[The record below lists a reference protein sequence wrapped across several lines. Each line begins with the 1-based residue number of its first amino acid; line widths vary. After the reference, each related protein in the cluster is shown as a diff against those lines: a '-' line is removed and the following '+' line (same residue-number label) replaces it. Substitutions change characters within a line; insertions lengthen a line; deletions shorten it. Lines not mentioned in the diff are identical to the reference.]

1 MALPYTLH
9 LSGPPQVL
17 AADAV
22 VHGFESEKALAL
34 LAYLALI
41 GRPVNRD
48 HLAGLFWGE
57 FSTERSRGNLRR
69 VLHNLTHLLP
79 DVLEVERHSVHLV
92 AERVT
97 VDVCEF
103 QRQAANGDLAALTD
117 ALDWCGGELLE
128 GVALADCP
136 EFELWLV
143 GERERWRGEVLAVLD
158 AVIAGHTRRGDYAAS
173 LALLDRGLALA
184 PWLEHLHR
192 HKMLLLARQGH
203 FSAALKQYELCRR
216 LLDNEL
222 SAQPS
227 HELVALHTHIEAARQ
242 RPRSAAPQP
251 LHALVGRRQEMAE
264 LHALLL
270 DPAQRLIT
278 IVGPGG
284 IGKSALALSA
294 AAATDF
300 AFLDGVLYAPLLTV
314 AHPRDLPQLLLLQ
327 LGVAPP
333 ACSACAAEQMVA
345 ALQPR
350 ELLLVLDNGEHLLPA
365 APNSHAEDGLTLLRR
380 LDEAAPHVKVLV
392 TSRQR
397 LGLRAERVF
406 PLSGLAQTAD
416 AARALFW
423 QRLAQENPQWTR
435 TATEEAAAAV
445 ICALLEGS
453 PLGIELAAAQC
464 PQHGCAAVAAS
475 LQEHAHSLALGLP
488 EQCGTARDTATVR
501 EEVNQYG

>member
-1 MALPYTLH
+1 MSLHYTLH

-34 LAYLALI
+34 LAYLAI
-41 GRPVNRD
+41 VERPINRD
-48 HLAGLFWGE
+48 YLAGLFWGE
-57 FSTERSRGNLRR
+57 MDTEHSRGNLRR

-79 DVLEVERHSVHLV
+79 GCVEVERHSVRFISD
-92 AERVT
+92 AAT
-97 VDVCEF
+97 VDVREF
-103 QRQAANGDLAALTD
+103 RRWSAAGDGAALQAALT
-117 ALDWCGGELLE
+117 WCSGELLE
-128 GVALADCP
+128 GLALAGCP

-143 GERERWRGEVLAVLD
+143 GERERWRAEVLAALD
-158 AVIAGHTRRGDYAAS
+158 AVIAEHTQRGDYPAA

-216 LLDNEL
+216 LLADEL

-227 HELVALHTHIEAARQ
+227 HELEALHARIEAARL
-242 RPRSAAPQP
+242 RPRCTAPQP
-251 LHALVGRRQEMAE
+251 IHPLVGREQEMAE

-284 IGKSALALSA
+284 VGKSALALA
-294 AAATDF
+294 AAAAAEF

-314 AHPRDLPQLLLLQ
+314 AHPRELSELLLRQ
-327 LGVAPP
+327 LGVTANGQAP
-333 ACSACAAEQMVA
+333 AVAQLLA

-350 ELLLVLDNGEHLLPA
+350 ELLLVLDNGEHLLSD
-365 APNSHAEDGLTLLRR
+365 APHGQAEDAVTLLLR
-380 LDEAAPHVKVLV
+380 LIEAAPHLKVLV
-392 TSRQR
+392 TSRRR
-397 LGLRAERVF
+397 LGLRAERVM
-406 PLSGLAQTAD
+406 PLRGLAQTAD
-416 AARALFW
+416 GAHALFW
-423 QRLAQENPQWTR
+423 QRLAQDNPQYAR
-435 TATEEAAAAV
+435 TAAEEAAAAE
-445 ICALLEGS
+445 ICALLAGS

-464 PQHGCAAVAAS
+464 AQYGCAAVAAS
-475 LQEHAHSLALGLP
+475 LREHAPCHGHGLP
-488 EQCGTARDTATVR
+488 GQGAIAKDSATTR
-501 EEVNQYG
+501 KETNQHG